1 MTLRFH
7 ATQHCI
13 PSAVGKG
20 VAVSVK
26 AHDRSQRRAKAWACY
41 LVTLMLLAGLMMA
54 GGLAE
59 ASSVEAPRL
68 IVFSSY
74 PSVSSDY
81 QQVYAVGTEI
91 QKAYGTSVR
100 IISSDQTIGRMSM
113 GRTGRAQ
120 IIEEGGGVY
129 FAFEGLGEFAD
140 RSWGPQAISILYQPP
155 SDVGVGPV
163 TLASTGIETI
173 ADAKGRRVAHVIGY
187 PIGNTALESYL
198 AYANLTLDDVEQVEF
213 SGYNDAIDGMARGR
227 VDVVFGY
234 GLSAIFEEVRSAHT
248 IRWLELPHD
257 DVEGWKRLQAVAP
270 FTEPIVTDVAIGLE
284 KGAAAQLTTY
294 RHNNYIAYTD
304 RLTEELGYFVTRAL
318 AELYPAYKDLH
329 PELVWYTVEQSLP
342 PFGAAP
348 YHPGTVRYLKEAGI
362 WNDEYEAHQQAMMK
376 RQEVL
381 AAAWQ
386 AALTE
391 GAGLSDEEFEQLWL
405 KRREEALQ
413 GL

>member
-1 MTLRFH
+1 MERDRNRRLYVALRTLF
-7 ATQHCI
+7 
-13 PSAVGKG
+13 
-20 VAVSVK
+20 VAVLFSGLVMFS
-26 AHDRSQRRAKAWACY
+26 AHAQAN
-41 LVTLMLLAGLMMA
+41 
-54 GGLAE
+54 
-59 ASSVEAPRL
+59 SVEVPRL
-68 IVFSSY
+68 LVFSSY

-91 QKAYGTSVR
+91 QKEFGTAVR

-140 RSWGPQAISILYQPP
+140 RAWGPQAISILYQPP

-163 TLASTGIETI
+163 TLGSTRIESM
-173 ADAKGRRVAHVIGY
+173 DEVKGKRVASVIGY

-198 AYANLTLDDVEQVEF
+198 AFAGLTLDDVQQVEF
-213 SGYNDAIDGMARGR
+213 SGYNDAIQGMARGR

-234 GLSAIFEEVRSAHT
+234 GLSAIFEEIRAAHT

-257 DVEGWKRLQAVAP
+257 DAAGWERLRAVAP
-270 FTEPIVTDVAIGLE
+270 FTEPIVTNVAIGLE
-284 KGAAAQLTTY
+284 PGVQQQLTTY

-304 RLTEELGYFVTRAL
+304 QASEELGYFLTKAL
-318 AELYPAYKDLH
+318 VELYPVYNDLH
-329 PELVWYTVEQSLP
+329 PELAWYTLEQSLP

-348 YHPGTVRYLKEAGI
+348 YHPGTVKYLKEAGV
-362 WNDEYEAHQQAMMK
+362 WNAEYEAHQQAMLE
-376 RQEVL
+376 RQEVIQATWDAVL
-381 AAAWQ
+381 A
-386 AALTE
+386 E
-391 GAGLSDEEFEQLWL
+391 GAGLSDAAFEQLWL
-405 KRREEALQ
+405 ERRAEALS